1 MTGHRGL
8 CSKRCVRCRE
18 QANWL
23 DWEKPAG
30 RGLTQEPIVERE
42 DFPALVIQQLL
53 RAPCPGTF
61 ILLHHSM
68 PPVHTQ
74 LPLCHTLTHSFNHLN
89 QRQWPAKTGNPSNL
103 TDSQPHSHSYQTQV
117 MNLWQQRNTTH
128 SCCRSSRPR
137 VSFPR
142 RNQREAHNEPFALSR
157 SPRSVFVGGPLSDF
171 FYLWT
176 F

>member
-42 DFPALVIQQLL
+42 DFPALVIQLL
-53 RAPCPGTF
+53 RV
-61 ILLHHSM
+61 LVLHSM

-74 LPLCHTLTHSFNHLN
+74 LPLCHTLSLSHTHSFNHLN
-89 QRQWPAKTGNPSNL
+89 QRQWPEKTGNPSNL
-103 TDSQPHSHSYQTQV
+103 TDSQPHSHSCPDTSYELAATTASDPQSAAVVLTCRRQV
-117 MNLWQQRNTTH
+117 GRCHPT
-128 SCCRSSRPR
+128 
-137 VSFPR
+137 
-142 RNQREAHNEPFALSR
+142 
-157 SPRSVFVGGPLSDF
+157 
-171 FYLWT
+171 
-176 F
+176 